1 MAKTAAAMVGAFA
14 VAAAVQSIAV
24 AAIDPAFAKNLTV
37 YHINEL
43 SFGAVPLNMDV
54 GDAAGDLFFDMFL
67 VEGYPI
73 ECPEGPYTPM
83 PNSSSHHHHHN
94 DCLNAETY
102 GALAVNQLT
111 LEVDSRYSGYAM
123 CNIGE

>member
-73 ECPEGPYTPM
+73 ECPEGPSTP
-83 PNSSSHHHHHN
+83 PPPGGHHHGD
-94 DCLNAETY
+94 DCSNPETY
-102 GALAVNQLT
+102 GASLVVNKLT
-111 LEVDSRYSGYAM
+111 LEVDSRFSGYAR
-123 CNIGE
+123 CNVGE

>member
-1 MAKTAAAMVGAFA
+1 MAPKTAAMMALLLALA
-14 VAAAVQSIAV
+14 SLQAAEVV
-24 AAIDPAFAKNLTV
+24 AIDPAFAKNITV
-37 YHINEL
+37 YHINPV

-54 GDAAGDLFFDMFL
+54 GDAAGDLFFDIFM
-67 VEGYPI
+67 VEAYPI